1 MSATS
6 DIRAGKFIR
15 EEKQFHLGF
24 LPTEQSHFLT
34 VTLEKDFKR
43 STSDGVR
50 TLQRPDR
57 LVLKMAE
64 KMLKSPEFAK
74 MVDAGLATLREKGRI
89 IFSGCGATGRLS
101 ILLEAMFRRY
111 AGENPGFD
119 ADCAES
125 IMTGGDFALI
135 RSVESFEDYQ
145 VFGRKQVAMAE
156 MSARDMLVAITE
168 GGETSSVIGTVKEAA
183 DRRCRVFLL
192 FNNPAALL
200 REHLTRCRE
209 VIDDARVTVLD
220 LSCGPMALAGSTR
233 MQATTAEELICGAF
247 LETVIARISGQKEM
261 DFAAEFGKLLDHLE
275 SDAVVGEIAG
285 AIDFEDRVYRAK
297 GRVTYYAKSYLLDLF
312 TDTTERSPTFMLP
325 PFKIP
330 SIPDAPESW
339 AYVKNPTAAAPQVW
353 REMLCREP
361 RCLEWTLSDYRQM
374 DAAPEILAKV
384 PRIGV
389 ENLLAMPV
397 GNEKV
402 PARYDR
408 AADVSVLVM
417 LDRAPDNAALIAA
430 APACQ
435 HKIVISS
442 GCADSPLHL
451 MDHLAVKLF
460 MNTLSTGTMVKNG
473 RVSGNWMSYVSVSN
487 KKLID
492 RAIRLIAELG
502 NISYE
507 ESCRALFASIEEL
520 AALPVSQEMP
530 SPVQYTLKKIRK

>member
-6 DIRAGKFIR
+6 DIIAEKFIR
-15 EEKQFHLGF
+15 EEKEFHLGF
-24 LPTEQSHFLT
+24 LPTEQSHPLT
-34 VTLEKDFKR
+34 ATLETDFRK
-43 STSDGVR
+43 STADGVR

-57 LVLKMAE
+57 LVLEMAK
-64 KMLKSPEFAK
+64 KMLRSPEFSQ
-74 MVDAGLATLREKGRI
+74 MVDAGLATLKEKGRI

-101 ILLEAMFRRY
+101 ILLEAIFRQY
-111 AGENPGFD
+111 AEEDPDFD
-119 ADCAES
+119 PDCVES

-145 VFGRKQVAMAE
+145 IFGREQVAMAE

-192 FNNPAALL
+192 FNNPATLL
-200 REHLTRCRE
+200 RERLTRCRE

-220 LSCGPMALAGSTR
+220 LSCGAMALAGSTR
-233 MQATTAEELICGAF
+233 MQATTSEELICGAF
-247 LETVIARISGQKEM
+247 LETVIARKKGKAPI
-261 DFAAEFGKLLDHLE
+261 DFATDFEKLLDHLE
-275 SDAVVGEIAG
+275 SDAVVGDIAD
-285 AIDFEDRVYRAK
+285 AIDFEDRVYREK

-339 AYVKNPTAAAPQVW
+339 AYVKNPTAPASQVW
-353 REMLCREP
+353 REMLRRAP
-361 RCLEWTLSDYRQM
+361 RCLEWSIADYKRM
-374 DAAPEILAKV
+374 NAAPEILAKP

-389 ENLLAMPV
+389 ENLFSMPI

-408 AADVSVLVM
+408 AADVSILVL
-417 LDRAPDNAALIAA
+417 LDRAADNAALIAA
-430 APACQ
+430 APVCQ

-492 RAIRLIAELG
+492 RAIRLISELG
-502 NISYE
+502 KVSYE

-530 SPVQYTLKKIRK
+530 SPVQYTLKKFRR